1 MELTKITTKFAV
13 VLYKNYLQRI
23 KSDIPRTVAVEF
35 NNLSSSNFPDFSD
48 DDISYCIEEMKN
60 HKYITEDIL
69 GNITLE
75 PTFIYTME
83 NRFKS
88 NLSEVINFLANITSN
103 II

>member
-23 KSDIPRTVAVEF
+23 KSDIPRTIAVEF

-69 GNITLE
+69 GNITN
-75 PTFIYTME
+75 FYIYYGKSLQIQ
-83 NRFKS
+83 FK
-88 NLSEVINFLANITSN
+88 
-103 II
+103 

>member
-13 VLYKNYLQRI
+13 ILYKNYLQRI
-23 KSDIPRTVAVEF
+23 KSDIPRTTAVEF

-48 DDISYCIEEMKN
+48 DDIDYCLKEMKN
-60 HKYITEDIL
+60 HKYIKEDIL

-83 NRFKS
+83 NRLKS